1 MKIIIVF
8 AKEGQISGSVK
19 PVKSHRPERTVY
31 QLVYGRVGLN
41 ITIKISFKV
50 NVKT

>member
-31 QLVYGRVGLN
+31 QLVYGRVGRC
-41 ITIKISFKV
+41 IT
-50 NVKT
+50 